1 MPLNPLILKHVF
13 HRLLAPW
20 NTLPEEIPWPTKCG
34 NPSKLQPRF
43 RIKGSERKHFDPTLP
58 KLTWRGT
65 ILLPCARVCVC
76 VFAHTCVHK
85 CTRGTQYSAE
95 HFGECSSGHTGW
107 GGSRPPGL
115 PASSGLPQLQDML
128 YCSPLEGQPLKQD
141 IFLGIGHS
149 YSGRRE
155 AVRLSLRN
163 WGF

>member
-76 VFAHTCVHK
+76 V
-85 CTRGTQYSAE
+85 CTRVHTQVHTWHPIFRRTLWGMFLWPHGLRRKQAAWPSCLLRAPSAPGHALLLPSWRATSE
-95 HFGECSSGHTGW
+95 TGHLSGHRTFLLW
-107 GGSRPPGL
+107 QKR
-115 PASSGLPQLQDML
+115 SGP
-128 YCSPLEGQPLKQD
+128 SEP
-141 IFLGIGHS
+141 
-149 YSGRRE
+149 
-155 AVRLSLRN
+155 
-163 WGF
+163 